1 MTDDRLPTADER
13 ARIGDY
19 TAGDLTPGDAEALK
33 DLLGSNPQFRRE
45 AEFWNGLRSAMKEST
60 DDAAPDAR
68 LLARIDHRLTW
79 ERARARPIWLRF
91 TPIAAAALI
100 AFSIAPLLRQKDGA
114 SVAPVAV
121 AQAGIGV
128 LAWFEDGSEVVLP
141 PQTQAVWSRYLP
153 LATVTTVSMARP
165 NEQILPHEVKPWLGV
180 WTRPVQLLDAESD
193 DKGHLLVRVA
203 SGSPAADAGLEPGD
217 VITAVGDC
225 PVFTPQCIASLLAK
239 AKPGER
245 FIVHYWQG
253 RTGKKSTVSV
263 VLGHVVE

>member
-19 TAGDLTPGDAEALK
+19 TAGDLTSADGEAMEG
-33 DLLGSNPQFRRE
+33 LLEVNAQFRRE
-45 AEFWNGLRSAMKEST
+45 AEFWKGLRSTVKEST
-60 DDAAPDAR
+60 DDAVPDAR
-68 LLARIDHRLTW
+68 LLTGIDHRLTW
-79 ERARARPIWLRF
+79 ERASKRPIWVRF

-100 AFSIAPLLRQKDGA
+100 AFSIAPLVRQKGGA
-114 SVAPVAV
+114 RAAPVAV

-141 PQTQAVWSRYLP
+141 PQTQALWSRYLP

-165 NEQILPHEVKPWLGV
+165 TEQILSHEVKPWLGV
-180 WTRPVQLLDAESD
+180 WTRPVQLLDADSD

-203 SGSPAADAGLEPGD
+203 NGSPAADAGLEPGD

-239 AKPGER
+239 AKPGDR